1 MDFPKESMTDK
12 LPGRVERHLAGFLV
26 RATLFRRRKAGS
38 WEVPAG
44 LPHRDLTFEG
54 NTGARIAGRHFPAPH
69 APARGIVVLAHPDR
83 RYGQHWFV
91 REGWVEWLRAEGYA
105 CLTFDFSQYGRSRG
119 GSTYLFEDL
128 AAAARL
134 ARGLE
139 PGVPVHVVGLSI
151 GAFSAA
157 NASPDLDFIAGL
169 VLESP
174 YPSFGSW
181 YAGDGH
187 RLGNAVMR
195 GFNGAFPRTARLI
208 QADHRILVAATVDD
222 EVTPVELT
230 RQVARAAPA
239 RHPRPAP
246 PTWNSRDAST
256 SNSSRNQP
264 TAQPSCKRWANL
276 CLHRERFTRGIHAGG
291 LRVLA
296 RASSTCKH
304 VQARATH
311 GKNGQ
316 SLRDREPTCCRR
328 GG

>member
-1 MDFPKESMTDK
+1 MAAPYADLAPFLPPP
-12 LPGRVERHLAGFLV
+12 LPGRVERRLAGLLV
-26 RATLFRRRKAGS
+26 RATLFRRRKAGA
-38 WEVPAG
+38 WEVPAD

-54 NTGARIAGRHFPAPH
+54 NTGARLAGRHFPAPQ
-69 APARGIVVLAHPDR
+69 APARGVVVLAHPDR

-91 REGWVEWLRAEGYA
+91 REGWVAWLRGQGYA

-134 ARGLE
+134 ARDLE

-157 NASPDLDFIAGL
+157 NASPDLDFVQGL

-187 RLGNAVMR
+187 RFGKAVMR
-195 GFNGAFPRTARLI
+195 GFDGVFPRTARLI
-208 QADHRILVAATVDD
+208 QADRRIAQAKARRILVAATSDD

-230 RQVARAAPA
+230 RQVADAAPA
-239 RHPRPAP
+239 GRTTYLELKGRKHLELFQEPAY
-246 PTWNSRDAST
+246 
-256 SNSSRNQP
+256 
-264 TAQPSCKRWANL
+264 
-276 CLHRERFTRGIHAGG
+276 REAV
-291 LRVLA
+291 LRTL
-296 RASSTCKH
+296 S
-304 VQARATH
+304 
-311 GKNGQ
+311 
-316 SLRDREPTCCRR
+316 
-328 GG
+328 